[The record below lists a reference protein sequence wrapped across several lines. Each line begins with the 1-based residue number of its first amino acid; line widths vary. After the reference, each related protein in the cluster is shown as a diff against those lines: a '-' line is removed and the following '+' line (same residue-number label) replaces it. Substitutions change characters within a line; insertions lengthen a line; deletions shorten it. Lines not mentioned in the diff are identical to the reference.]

1 MKLAYA
7 SSLWHSDQVVRV
19 NPSPPGKLL
28 ARHAEASVA
37 EALADTRV
45 VLVTGARQS
54 GKSTLVGVV
63 AKGRDAEWRNLDT
76 AATRQAALTD
86 PAGFVDFDGLMVIDE
101 IQRVPE
107 LLSRPTCSAQT
118 CGPCCGLAGRSAR
131 CWRDSC

>member
-1 MKLAYA
+1 VRPTHHETSGQRATKPAVKLAYA
-7 SSLWHSDQVVRV
+7 SSLWHSDHVVRV
-19 NPSPPGKLL
+19 SPSPLGKLL
-28 ARHAEASVA
+28 PRHAEASVA

-63 AKGRDAEWRNLDT
+63 AKGRDAKGRDAEWRNLDA

-101 IQRVPE
+101 IQRVPD
-107 LLSRPTCSAQT
+107 LLLP
-118 CGPCCGLAGRSAR
+118 PP
-131 CWRDSC
+131 